1 MVFDYPYVNKNENL
15 YLNVYIDNV
24 ETEMTCMSFA
34 IHQISGKC
42 RLDDKDSKLA
52 RVQPKF
58 IMYFA
63 VPTRK
68 INQATIS
75 RKIGF
80 FSNNTKTLKIEP
92 FDLLNFGRKTPL
104 FNFGEFTLR
113 NTLYLGRYNNSVF
126 KYTVKPA
133 HLISRKIGTFSKRD
147 FFVTLLF
154 VF

>member
-1 MVFDYPYVNKNENL
+1 MYILLAHSCADIFHSFILFSHSFYYPYVNKSWNL
-15 YLNVYIDNV
+15 YVNVFIDNI
-24 ETEMTCMSFA
+24 ETEMTCCMSFA

-52 RVQPKF
+52 RGQPKF

-113 NTLYLGRYNNSVF
+113 NTLYLGRNNNSAF
-126 KYTVKPA
+126 K
-133 HLISRKIGTFSKRD
+133 
-147 FFVTLLF
+147 
-154 VF
+154 